1 MRQDFRLAFRSLVR
15 APAFTA
21 TSVLTLALGA
31 GATAAMLSV
40 VHGILLKPLPYRDPD
55 RLVAVWPQR
64 FQSNA
69 DLLYLRDNA
78 PMFSA
83 IAAIAPGWSMSLTG
97 DGDPMK
103 VTIARVSGNLFE
115 TLDTQPLLGR
125 PFGEHQARPGADAV
139 IVLGYRLWT
148 TRFGGDRAIVGR
160 TVQIDGQPFE
170 IVAVMPRGFEIFGL
184 RTDAYTPTW
193 HSTNAPGT
201 TRSRSR
207 SSSRGSR
214 PASAPIGPI
223 ATTRP

>member
-31 GATAAMLSV
+31 GATAAMLAV
-40 VHGILLKPLPYRDPD
+40 VHG
-55 RLVAVWPQR
+55 
-64 FQSNA
+64 
-69 DLLYLRDNA
+69 
-78 PMFSA
+78 
-83 IAAIAPGWSMSLTG
+83 
-97 DGDPMK
+97 
-103 VTIARVSGNLFE
+103 
-115 TLDTQPLLGR
+115 
-125 PFGEHQARPGADAV
+125 
-139 IVLGYRLWT
+139 LWT